1 MARQRQ
7 FIDTNVYEESKKR
20 IHHIFDT
27 HDHVNVAFSGGKD
40 STAVLNLVREV
51 SNERGIDTVDSH
63 HRDEEF
69 NPAPILDLSLIHI

>member
-40 STAVLNLVREV
+40 
-51 SNERGIDTVDSH
+51 
-63 HRDEEF
+63 
-69 NPAPILDLSLIHI
+69 